1 MKQDVNKSQFADAF
15 KSAGRQDQ
23 FSYHGLNALFDH
35 LEEYED
41 GCDEE
46 VTLDVIALCCDYSE
60 YATAWEC
67 VDDCGYSLD
76 EDEFFNS
83 DEREEASL
91 EYLRENTILIEFK
104 GGIII
109 QQF

>member
-46 VTLDVIALCCDYSE
+46 VTLDVIALCCDFSE
-60 YATAWEC
+60 YATATEC
-67 VDDCGYSLD
+67 ALDYGYDAPS
-76 EDEFFNS
+76 ET
-83 DEREEASL
+83 EAK
-91 EYLRENTILIEFK
+91 EWLREKTALIGFT
-104 GGIII
+104 GGVII
-109 QQF
+109 QNF